1 MAMRGRG
8 GELLTCLKLFCLV
21 LEIWLEV
28 RKGIGLAMPC
38 LVFPS
43 RVCQETL
50 NESGA
55 ILLDMPQ
62 ETLNE
67 SGAISLDMPLESY

>member
-1 MAMRGRG
+1 
-8 GELLTCLKLFCLV
+8 
-21 LEIWLEV
+21 LEV

-50 NESGA
+50 NESRA

-67 SGAISLDMPLESY
+67 SEAILLDMPLESY